1 MPLRIFFLFIIVCL
15 FSWPSLPDTVRVCSP
30 APHPHHGA
38 SLTDSIINLCSAD
51 SEVKLRRHTH
61 TKNQTVTFAEAAAV
75 FVLHPTGSARIQTNQ
90 SGLCGRST
98 AAQRRQAQI
107 LPNWIY
113 KTFFKASGPR
123 GVYFW
128 GGAKDEK
135 INSTQLL
142 QRKNNLF
149 IPNGPAARPDRFSC

>member
-1 MPLRIFFLFIIVCL
+1 M
-15 FSWPSLPDTVRVCSP
+15 
-30 APHPHHGA
+30 
-38 SLTDSIINLCSAD
+38 
-51 SEVKLRRHTH
+51 
-61 TKNQTVTFAEAAAV
+61 TFAEAAAV

-113 KTFFKASGPR
+113 KTFFKASGLR

-142 QRKNNLF
+142 RAKIIYSFRTNLLLVWIDF
-149 IPNGPAARPDRFSC
+149 LVSFSDLQLIHRYCLTPPHPLPH